1 MMFIKKC
8 SMNLYYYDKRKQK
21 KREGEKKVKEDFIV
35 DGIHFSDSQEA
46 KKAQKEL
53 DGIEYIK
60 KTNDMKNPKVL
71 LALYNKFIEHQL
83 FQTEIGKRFLTEI
96 KEELIKS
103 PSIKKGEISG
113 YQEEIEKRTE
123 DRKKKEEVKKK
134 VFQIEKEKKER
145 EKYKYK
151 YYNSLILNIIL
162 VITIILLFVLTATS
176 GNVTILNYENKLL
189 DKYSS
194 WQMQLEQKEKEL
206 KEREKALIEKEKY

>member
-1 MMFIKKC
+1 MMFIKKY

-113 YQEEIEKRTE
+113 YQEEIT
-123 DRKKKEEVKKK
+123 D
-134 VFQIEKEKKER
+134 
-145 EKYKYK
+145 
-151 YYNSLILNIIL
+151 
-162 VITIILLFVLTATS
+162 VL
-176 GNVTILNYENKLL
+176 
-189 DKYSS
+189 
-194 WQMQLEQKEKEL
+194 
-206 KEREKALIEKEKY
+206 

>member
-1 MMFIKKC
+1 MFVKQC
-8 SMNLYYYDKRKQK
+8 SINLYYYDERKQK
-21 KREGEKKVKEDFIV
+21 KREGKKKVKEDFIV

-46 KKAQKEL
+46 KKAKKEL
-53 DGIEYIK
+53 DGIQYIK
-60 KTNDMKNPKVL
+60 KTNDMENPKVL

-83 FQTEIGKRFLTEI
+83 FQTEIGKRFLAEI

-113 YQEEIEKRTE
+113 YQEEIEKKTE

-134 VFQIEKEKKER
+134 AFQIEKEKKER
-145 EKYKYK
+145 EKYKYR
-151 YYNSLILNIIL
+151 YYNSLILNIVL
-162 VITIILLFVLTATS
+162 VITIILLFVITATS